1 MTRQPAAAAPA
12 WVLTAVSYDGPEARR
27 LTQALHREQL
37 ATYGFADDPADTVS
51 GEFDPPHGTFLLAS
65 APGGPAVACCGWRTA
80 GPGTA
85 EFKRL
90 YVEPPA
96 RGQGL
101 ARRLVET
108 LEQHARRSG
117 KTRVILETGAR
128 SHAALAL
135 FTSCG
140 FTFTDSYVE
149 GRNPDINRAMQKT
162 LSPSAARPAGQPARA
177 ASAASPAVGVE
188 DALDDRVVAAGE
200 GETGGLVDEAD
211 VRGPARSDGNE

>member
-1 MTRQPAAAAPA
+1 MTRQPAAASPV
-12 WVLTAVSYDGPEARR
+12 WVLAAVSYDSPDARR

-37 ATYGFADDPADTVS
+37 ATYGFADNPADTPP
-51 GEFDPPHGTFLLAS
+51 GEFHPPHGTFLLAS

-80 GPGTA
+80 EPATA
-85 EFKRL
+85 ELKRL
-90 YVEPPA
+90 YVEPSA

-101 ARRLVET
+101 ARRLVEV

-140 FTFTDSYVE
+140 FTFTESYVE

-162 LSPSAARPAGQPARA
+162 LSPSAARQPGQAARVTSTA
-177 ASAASPAVGVE
+177 SSAAG
-188 DALDDRVVAAGE
+188 
-200 GETGGLVDEAD
+200 
-211 VRGPARSDGNE
+211 